1 MSAIGLYYLPTT
13 SADTSPLPDLINRL
27 TSRYNPS
34 ILPPWTLRQRLFRST
49 PVPSANPTTDGQV
62 QKPSTRYLQ
71 IVSLPD
77 HPQNSFVAITPTEGA
92 STAEDTS
99 TKSIATVIS
108 IPSGP
113 STDEFNQLLG
123 SKFGPLWQSRQILAV
138 TDGSTYQIGDFRV
151 RAGELRQGI
160 GGAQLVRGVIAEVA
174 YMGQDG
180 EGDAKGSAEGIITA
194 FWQELGVQ
202 GAREF
207 MSTGPGGRDDG
218 FEDVRLWCRVLM
230 LKS

>member
-1 MSAIGLYYLPTT
+1 MSTIGLYFLPTT

-27 TSRYNPS
+27 TTRYNPS

-49 PVPSANPTTDGQV
+49 PAPPANSTTDGAG
-62 QKPSTRYLQ
+62 KITPPRYLQ

-77 HPQNSFVAITPTEGA
+77 HPQNSFVAITPNESA
-92 STAEDTS
+92 STGEGSKTEPV
-99 TKSIATVIS
+99 ATVIS
-108 IPSGP
+108 ISSGP

-138 TDGSTYQIGDFRV
+138 IDGSTYQIGDFRV

-174 YMGQDG
+174 YLGQDG
-180 EGDAKGSAEGIITA
+180 QGEAKGSAERMITA

-202 GAREF
+202 GVREF
-207 MSTGPGGRDDG
+207 LSTGPGGRDDG
-218 FEDVRLWCRVLM
+218 FEDSSSTLILEA
-230 LKS
+230 K